1 MSGKTVQI
9 MFVYLKH
16 NSHFSSIFQT
26 FSCFKWIIARMML
39 LSPELICPPGDSN
52 EIINAGTAQ
61 WFQLKISTCIVRPP
75 RLPFSSMYDWTHIL
89 SCHSANTPRIW
100 SKCSLV
106 VRKYWHS
113 HSLLI
118 YLFYFIVVLFLFLDQ
133 EKMSL
138 TDVTHILMQWHRFEE
153 KRSFLKVGYVLC
165 TVITDI
171 MFTLFYRSRKISS
184 LWMCTRFAVFSFL
197 FQLGALDMEFLLQTV
212 PVCDSVTYSE
222 ICGCR

>member
-1 MSGKTVQI
+1 MTEPIYLAVTVQI
-9 MFVYLKH
+9 LQEFEANVPWLSENIDIHIVYL
-16 NSHFSSIFQT
+16 SIYF
-26 FSCFKWIIARMML
+26 
-39 LSPELICPPGDSN
+39 
-52 EIINAGTAQ
+52 
-61 WFQLKISTCIVRPP
+61 
-75 RLPFSSMYDWTHIL
+75 IL
-89 SCHSANTPRIW
+89 S
-100 SKCSLV
+100 
-106 VRKYWHS
+106 
-113 HSLLI
+113 
-118 YLFYFIVVLFLFLDQ
+118 LFCLFLDQ

>member
-118 YLFYFIVVLFLFLDQ
+118 YLFYFIVVLFVFRPRKDEPDRCNTHFDAVAQIRGEAFFFKGRICSLYGNHWYNVYPFLQ
-133 EKMSL
+133 K
-138 TDVTHILMQWHRFEE
+138 
-153 KRSFLKVGYVLC
+153 
-165 TVITDI
+165 
-171 MFTLFYRSRKISS
+171 
-184 LWMCTRFAVFSFL
+184 
-197 FQLGALDMEFLLQTV
+197 
-212 PVCDSVTYSE
+212 
-222 ICGCR
+222 